1 MKALNET
8 KRVSQIIVKGLTGGQ
23 DKMIQE
29 AQELY
34 DYVKGMKDTFER
46 MDLLE
51 NFVSISKQDL
61 IRLVSFLIEDSM
73 GIRETLDSARAGIRR
88 NLPQGERIKLLLKT
102 LRECRDESQE
112 IQRTLTESGNPSGLN
127 LLSITEHLEESLRFG
142 EYIEIPEQEE
152 RR

>member
-23 DKMIQE
+23 DSMIQE

-34 DYVKGMKDTFER
+34 DYVKGMKDVFER

-51 NFVSISKQDL
+51 NFVSLSKQDL
-61 IRLVSFLIEDSM
+61 VRLVSFLIEDSM
-73 GIRETLDSARAGIRR
+73 GIRQTLDKARANIRKE
-88 NLPQGERIKLLLKT
+88 LPQGERIKLLLKT

-112 IQRTLTESGNPSGLN
+112 IQRLLTEAGNPSGLN

-142 EYIEIPEQEE
+142 DYIEIPEQD
-152 RR
+152 

>member
-34 DYVKGMKDTFER
+34 DYVKGMKDRFER
-46 MDLLE
+46 EDVLE
-51 NFVSISKQDL
+51 QFVSLSKQDL
-61 IRLVSFLIEDSM
+61 VRLVSFLIEDSM
-73 GIRETLDSARAGIRR
+73 GIRQTLDKARVNIRKE
-88 NLPQGERIKLLLKT
+88 LPQDERIKLLLKT

-112 IQRTLTESGNPSGLN
+112 IQRLLTEAGNPSGLN

-142 EYIEIPEQEE
+142 EYIEIPDSKLK
-152 RR
+152 

>member
-23 DKMIQE
+23 DSMIQE

-34 DYVKGMKDTFER
+34 DYVKGMKDVFER

-51 NFVSISKQDL
+51 NFVSLSKQDL
-61 IRLVSFLIEDSM
+61 VRLVSFLIEDSM
-73 GIRETLDSARAGIRR
+73 GIRQTLDKARANIRKE
-88 NLPQGERIKLLLKT
+88 LPQGERIKLLLKT

-112 IQRTLTESGNPSGLN
+112 IQKLLTEAGNPSGLN
-127 LLSITEHLEESLRFG
+127 LLSITEKLDESLRFG
-142 EYIEIPEQEE
+142 EYIEIPEQD
-152 RR
+152 

>member
-23 DKMIQE
+23 DSMIQE

-34 DYVKGMKDTFER
+34 DYVKGMKDVFER

-51 NFVSISKQDL
+51 NFVSLSKQDL
-61 IRLVSFLIEDSM
+61 VRLVSFLIEDSM
-73 GIRETLDSARAGIRR
+73 GIRQTLDKARANIRKE
-88 NLPQGERIKLLLKT
+88 LPQGERIKLLLKT

-112 IQRTLTESGNPSGLN
+112 IQRLLTEAGNPSGLN
-127 LLSITEHLEESLRFG
+127 LLSITEKLNESLQFG
-142 EYIEIPEQEE
+142 EYIEIPEQD
-152 RR
+152 

>member
-23 DKMIQE
+23 DSMIQE

-34 DYVKGMKDTFER
+34 DYVKGMKDVFER

-51 NFVSISKQDL
+51 NFVSLSKQDL
-61 IRLVSFLIEDSM
+61 VRLVSFLIEDSM
-73 GIRETLDSARAGIRR
+73 GIRQTLDKARANIRKE
-88 NLPQGERIKLLLKT
+88 LPQGERIKLLLKT

-112 IQRTLTESGNPSGLN
+112 IQRLLTEAGNPSGLN

-142 EYIEIPEQEE
+142 EYIEIPEQD
-152 RR
+152 

>member
-1 MKALNET
+1 MKATDTT
-8 KRVSQIIVKGLTGGQ
+8 KRVSKVIVKGLTSQ
-23 DKMIQE
+23 DGMIQE

-73 GIRETLDSARAGIRR
+73 GLRETLDSARAGIRR

>member
-23 DKMIQE
+23 DSMIQE

-34 DYVKGMKDTFER
+34 DYVKGMKDVFER

-51 NFVSISKQDL
+51 NFVSLSKQDL
-61 IRLVSFLIEDSM
+61 VRLVSFLIEDSM
-73 GIRETLDSARAGIRR
+73 GIRQTLDKARANIRKE
-88 NLPQGERIKLLLKT
+88 LPQGERIKLLLKT

-112 IQRTLTESGNPSGLN
+112 IQRLLTEAGNPSGLN
-127 LLSITEHLEESLRFG
+127 LLSITEKLNESLRFG
-142 EYIEIPEQEE
+142 EYIEIPEQD
-152 RR
+152 

>member
-1 MKALNET
+1 MKATDTT
-8 KRVSQIIVKGLTGGQ
+8 KRVSKVIVKGLTSQ
-23 DKMIQE
+23 DGMIQE

-73 GIRETLDSARAGIRR
+73 GIRETLDSTRAGIRR

-127 LLSITEHLEESLRFG
+127 LVSITEHLEESLRFG
-142 EYIEIPEQEE
+142 EYIEIPEQD
-152 RR
+152 

>member
-1 MKALNET
+1 MKATDTT
-8 KRVSQIIVKGLTGGQ
+8 KRVSKVIVKGLTSQ
-23 DKMIQE
+23 DGMIQE

-73 GIRETLDSARAGIRR
+73 GIRETLDSTRAGIRR

-142 EYIEIPEQEE
+142 EYIEIPEQD
-152 RR
+152 

>member
-23 DKMIQE
+23 DSMIQE

-34 DYVKGMKDTFER
+34 DYVKGMKDVFER

-51 NFVSISKQDL
+51 NFVSLSKQDL
-61 IRLVSFLIEDSM
+61 VRLVSFLIGDSM
-73 GIRETLDSARAGIRR
+73 GIRQTLDKARANIRKE
-88 NLPQGERIKLLLKT
+88 LPQGERIKLLLKT

-112 IQRTLTESGNPSGLN
+112 IQRLLTEAGNPSGLN

-142 EYIEIPEQEE
+142 EYIEIPEQD
-152 RR
+152 

>member
-23 DKMIQE
+23 DSMIQE

-34 DYVKGMKDTFER
+34 DYVKGMKDVFER

-51 NFVSISKQDL
+51 NFVSLSKQDL
-61 IRLVSFLIEDSM
+61 VRLVSFLIEDSM
-73 GIRETLDSARAGIRR
+73 GIRQTLDKARANIRKE
-88 NLPQGERIKLLLKT
+88 LPQGERIKLLLKT

-112 IQRTLTESGNPSGLN
+112 IQRLLTEAGNPSGLN
-127 LLSITEHLEESLRFG
+127 LLSITEKLDESLRFG
-142 EYIEIPEQEE
+142 EYIEIPEQD
-152 RR
+152 

>member
-23 DKMIQE
+23 DSMIQE

-34 DYVKGMKDTFER
+34 DYVKGMKDVFER

-51 NFVSISKQDL
+51 NFVSLSKQDL
-61 IRLVSFLIEDSM
+61 VRLVSFLIEDSM
-73 GIRETLDSARAGIRR
+73 GIRQTLDKARANIRKE
-88 NLPQGERIKLLLKT
+88 LPQGERIKLLLKT

-112 IQRTLTESGNPSGLN
+112 IQRLLTEAGNPSGLN

-142 EYIEIPEQEE
+142 EYIEIPDSKLK
-152 RR
+152 

>member
-1 MKALNET
+1 MKATDTT
-8 KRVSQIIVKGLTGGQ
+8 KRVSKVIVKGLTSQ
-23 DKMIQE
+23 DGMIQE

-73 GIRETLDSARAGIRR
+73 GIRETLDSTRAGIRR

-142 EYIEIPEQEE
+142 EYVEIPEQD
-152 RR
+152 

>member
-1 MKALNET
+1 MKATDTT
-8 KRVSQIIVKGLTGGQ
+8 KRVSKVIVKGLTSQ
-23 DKMIQE
+23 DGMIQE

-73 GIRETLDSARAGIRR
+73 GIRETLDSTRAEIRR

-142 EYIEIPEQEE
+142 EYIEIPEQD
-152 RR
+152 

>member
-23 DKMIQE
+23 DSMIQE

-34 DYVKGMKDTFER
+34 DYVKGMKDVFER

-51 NFVSISKQDL
+51 NFVSLSKQDL
-61 IRLVSFLIEDSM
+61 VRLVSFLIEDSM
-73 GIRETLDSARAGIRR
+73 GIRQTLDKARVNIRKE
-88 NLPQGERIKLLLKT
+88 LPQGERIKLLLKT

-112 IQRTLTESGNPSGLN
+112 IQRILTESGNPSGLN

-142 EYIEIPEQEE
+142 EYIEIPEQD
-152 RR
+152 

>member
-1 MKALNET
+1 MKATDTT
-8 KRVSQIIVKGLTGGQ
+8 KRVSKVIVKGLTSQ
-23 DKMIQE
+23 DGMIQE

-73 GIRETLDSARAGIRR
+73 GIRETLDSTRAGIRR

-127 LLSITEHLEESLRFG
+127 ILSITEHLEESLRFG
-142 EYIEIPEQEE
+142 EYIEIPEQD
-152 RR
+152 

>member
-23 DKMIQE
+23 DSMIQE

-34 DYVKGMKDTFER
+34 DYVKGMKDVFER

-51 NFVSISKQDL
+51 NFVSLSKQDL
-61 IRLVSFLIEDSM
+61 VRLVSFLIEDSM
-73 GIRETLDSARAGIRR
+73 GIRQTLDKARVNIRKE
-88 NLPQGERIKLLLKT
+88 LPQGERIKLLLKT

-112 IQRTLTESGNPSGLN
+112 IQRLLTEAGNPSGLN
-127 LLSITEHLEESLRFG
+127 LLSITEHLEESLRFA
-142 EYIEIPEQEE
+142 EFVEVSK
-152 RR
+152 

>member
-23 DKMIQE
+23 DSMIQE

-34 DYVKGMKDTFER
+34 DYVKGMKDVFER

-51 NFVSISKQDL
+51 NFVSLSKQDL
-61 IRLVSFLIEDSM
+61 VRLVSFLIEDSM
-73 GIRETLDSARAGIRR
+73 GIRQTLDKARVNIRKE
-88 NLPQGERIKLLLKT
+88 LPQGERIKLLLKT

-112 IQRTLTESGNPSGLN
+112 IQRLLTEAGNPSGLN

-142 EYIEIPEQEE
+142 EYIEIPEQD
-152 RR
+152 

>member
-23 DKMIQE
+23 DSMIQE

-34 DYVKGMKDTFER
+34 DYVKGMKDVFER

-51 NFVSISKQDL
+51 NFVSLSKQDL
-61 IRLVSFLIEDSM
+61 VRLVSFLIEDSM
-73 GIRETLDSARAGIRR
+73 GIRQTLDKARATIRKE
-88 NLPQGERIKLLLKT
+88 LPQGERIKLLLKT

-112 IQRTLTESGNPSGLN
+112 IQRLLTEAGNPSGLN
-127 LLSITEHLEESLRFG
+127 LLSITEKLNESLQFG
-142 EYIEIPEQEE
+142 EYIEIPEQD
-152 RR
+152 

>member
-23 DKMIQE
+23 DSMIQE

-34 DYVKGMKDTFER
+34 DYVKGMKDVFER

-51 NFVSISKQDL
+51 NFVSLSKQDL
-61 IRLVSFLIEDSM
+61 VRLVSFLIEDSM
-73 GIRETLDSARAGIRR
+73 GIRQTLDKARTNIRKE
-88 NLPQGERIKLLLKT
+88 LPQGERVKLLLKT

-112 IQRTLTESGNPSGLN
+112 IQRLLTEAGNPSGLN

-142 EYIEIPEQEE
+142 DYIEIPEQD
-152 RR
+152 

>member
-1 MKALNET
+1 MKATDTT
-8 KRVSQIIVKGLTGGQ
+8 KRVSKVIVKGLTSQ
-23 DKMIQE
+23 DGMIQE

-73 GIRETLDSARAGIRR
+73 GIRETLDSTRAGIRR